1 MKYKVFDSR
10 TGKDITEQRKWV
22 LYPDGNVSY
31 VENGLLFYY
40 PKDRVKVET
49 DYSTKW
55 LEGSVRNE

>member
-49 DYSTKW
+49 DYST
-55 LEGSVRNE
+55 